1 MPIQYSFNFRR
12 KIMTHSTKK
21 LVLAF
26 VAAVMMG
33 MPCMAQDVEP
43 PFTWEGEGS
52 GSFISEYGIEEAD
65 LQFELSID
73 EQGMFEGQTS
83 TDDGDAQ
90 IQHVFYTEA
99 KQYDFLGFFSR
110 NLVIVMMINEYGDNP
125 MLSVLNGRVL
135 LDKFLYGEVM
145 LTRYE
150 EDSDTA
156 KALGVGNPVATLMED
171 DELPGSLKSALK
183 KCIPF
188 GVVKIE
194 GDFKTVADSGSQ
206 DGETIALFNSRDLE
220 GWHIYLEA
228 DADPKNVWKVQNG
241 EILCSGKPTGFLRTK
256 QEYGDFKLVL
266 EWRWPEKPGNSG
278 VLLHMSGEEKVWPL
292 CVEAQLMHKRAGDL
306 IGMGCDFNEN
316 KAKKGGPISY
326 TPRMNDSNEKELG
339 GWNKYEITCKG
350 DTIEATINGQLQN
363 KATGVNITKGYIGLQ
378 SEGVPIVFR
387 NIKLTPLR

>member
-1 MPIQYSFNFRR
+1 MPIQYSFN
-12 KIMTHSTKK
+12 STKK

-256 QEYGDFKLVL
+256 EEYSDFKLVL

>member
-256 QEYGDFKLVL
+256 EEYSDFKLVL